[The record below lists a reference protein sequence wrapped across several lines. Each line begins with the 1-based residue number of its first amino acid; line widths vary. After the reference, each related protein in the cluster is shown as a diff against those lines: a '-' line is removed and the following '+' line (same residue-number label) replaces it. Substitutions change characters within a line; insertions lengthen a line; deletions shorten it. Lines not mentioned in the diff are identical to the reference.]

1 MWISMKTA
9 SNTCPVGKVAAL
21 VGDQHSLLIVRD
33 LLEGPKRFGEL
44 ESSVE
49 SSSRTLAKKLKLLE
63 HEEIVTRKESRGTP
77 ACVRYE
83 LTKKGAAFQQVV
95 EAMRVYGKKYLR

>member
-63 HEEIVTRKESRGTP
+63 HEKIVTRKAIRSEP
-77 ACVRYE
+77 ACIKYS
-83 LTKKGAAFQQVV
+83 LTKKGEAFQGVV
-95 EAMRVYGKKYLR
+95 EAMRAYGTKYLH